1 MGRIRTAP
9 VQIIL
14 SNRVASLPPRI
25 SIMTCSDANMMTN
38 FSFVVHPPRWLDV
51 SGAGYGASVVL
62 LGYWMLQQRALVP
75 VTELHAGA

>member
-1 MGRIRTAP
+1 
-9 VQIIL
+9 
-14 SNRVASLPPRI
+14 
-25 SIMTCSDANMMTN
+25 MTCSDANMMTN